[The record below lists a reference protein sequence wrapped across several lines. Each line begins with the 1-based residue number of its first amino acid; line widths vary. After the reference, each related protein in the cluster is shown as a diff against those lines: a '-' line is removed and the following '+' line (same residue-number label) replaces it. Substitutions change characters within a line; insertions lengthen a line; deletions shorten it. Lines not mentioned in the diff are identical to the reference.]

1 MPIRFETRAR
11 ALALQLL
18 YAWDQADEA
27 RTDPRPLWAAICAGR
42 VGGGGAVPRLGE
54 RAMGLAEA
62 VVKGG
67 SRLDTILQAAAENWR
82 LERLAVVDRN
92 ILRLALAELELGTAP
107 VRVVLD
113 EAIRLARWFGA
124 ARSPAFVN
132 GILDRAAREQGW
144 L

>member
-1 MPIRFETRAR
+1 MPIRVETRAR

-27 RTDPRPLWAAICAGR
+27 RTDPRRLWAAICAGR
-42 VGGGGAVPRLGE
+42 VGGAVPRLEE

-62 VVKGG
+62 VVRGG
-67 SRLDTILQAAAENWR
+67 GRLDSILLAAAENWR

-107 VRVVLD
+107 VRVVID

-124 ARSPAFVN
+124 ARSPAFIN

>member
-1 MPIRFETRAR
+1 MPIRVETRAR

-42 VGGGGAVPRLGE
+42 GALPPLEE
-54 RAMGLAEA
+54 RALGLAEA
-62 VVKGG
+62 VVRGG
-67 SRLDTILQAAAENWR
+67 GRLDTMLQAAAENWR
-82 LERLAVVDRN
+82 FERLAVVDRN

-107 VRVVLD
+107 VRVVID